1 MSSISSIDIFQNN
14 TFQNTLTGKDFT
26 NRYGTKFYKIL
37 KDNCVHNG
45 YKFIDG
51 LNVDPVPFNP
61 TRECSKGGFYFAEY
75 RKIAYWLDYT
85 DDLIY
90 IAEVTIP
97 DVAQIYVEQN
107 KFKADK
113 FILNL
118 INKIDIKDHECW
130 ANNEFCERAIQQNT
144 RALQYVTNQN
154 NDICELAVQRNG
166 NALQFVTNQT
176 NEICKLA
183 VQQNGHALKFVINQT
198 NDICKIAVW
207 KNGVA
212 LQYVINQTNE
222 ICKLAV
228 KQSGYALQFAKE
240 QTEEICKLAVRQ
252 NEYALRFVNNG
263 VLKIKLLNDL

>member
-1 MSSISSIDIFQNN
+1 MN
-14 TFQNTLTGKDFT
+14 TVLSGEEFKEQYVTEC
-26 NRYGTKFYKIL
+26 YKIL
-37 KDNCVHNG
+37 KGGCVHNG
-45 YKFIDG
+45 YEFVNG
-51 LNVDPVPFNP
+51 LNVDSIKFNP
-61 TRECSKGGFYFAEY
+61 KGECLRGGFYFTEY
-75 RKIAYWLDYT
+75 KKILYWLNYT
-85 DDLIY
+85 KDLTY

-97 DVAQIYVEQN
+97 DDAQVYVEEN
-107 KFKADK
+107 KFKANK
-113 FILNL
+113 FTLNL
-118 INKIDIKDHECW
+118 NDKIDIKDHECW
-130 ANNEFCERAIQQNT
+130 TDNKFCELAVQQNT